1 MILLKDIQLLYTGAE
16 ELAGVDLLI
25 QGNKI
30 SRIAE
35 SIDIGEVRGAGF
47 EEIDCSGMVM
57 LPGFVNT
64 HHHFYQTLQRC
75 LKEVQDSALFD
86 WLTTL
91 YEIWKHM
98 DDESIY
104 VSTQVAC
111 GELLKTGC
119 TTSTDNLYV
128 FPRGRS
134 SRFIDVEIEAAS
146 GMGIRFQPTRGS
158 MARGKS
164 QGGLPPDEVV
174 QTEEEILADS
184 ERLIDRYHDREPG
197 AMVRIALGP
206 CSPFSVSER
215 LLTDTRQLASDKG
228 VLLHTHLAETEDET
242 AYCVETYGIRPLAL
256 MERCGWLGEDVWYA
270 HGIHF
275 TDEELARLRDTRT
288 GICHCPTSNMRLGSG
303 RARIPQMLDMGIRV
317 GLGVDGSASNDT
329 SDMLGEL
336 RNCFLLQRLA
346 GGSSAIT
353 ARQVIRLATAGG
365 ADLLGRD
372 DIGTIEEGMCADIIG
387 VDVSDISY
395 AGAIHD
401 YLASLV
407 LCGSNHTVDLT
418 IVNGRIVVRDG
429 RLLTVDEQRVV
440 AQANEVALRLAHR
453 SRARP

>member
-1 MILLKDIQLLYTGAE
+1 MILLKNIQLLYTGTE
-16 ELAGVDLLI
+16 ELSGVDLLI

-47 EEIDCSGMVM
+47 EEIDCSGMVV

-75 LKEVQDSALFD
+75 LKEVQDSPLFD
-86 WLTTL
+86 WLTKL

-128 FPRGRS
+128 FPRGKS

-146 GMGIRFQPTRGS
+146 RIGIRFQPTRGS

-174 QTEEEILADS
+174 QTEDEILADS

-215 LLTDTRQLASDKG
+215 DSSR
-228 VLLHTHLAETEDET
+228 
-242 AYCVETYGIRPLAL
+242 
-256 MERCGWLGEDVWYA
+256 M
-270 HGIHF
+270 
-275 TDEELARLRDTRT
+275 
-288 GICHCPTSNMRLGSG
+288 
-303 RARIPQMLDMGIRV
+303 IRV
-317 GLGVDGSASNDT
+317 YCCIPILPRRR
-329 SDMLGEL
+329 M
-336 RNCFLLQRLA
+336 RRP
-346 GGSSAIT
+346 
-353 ARQVIRLATAGG
+353 
-365 ADLLGRD
+365 
-372 DIGTIEEGMCADIIG
+372 
-387 VDVSDISY
+387 
-395 AGAIHD
+395 
-401 YLASLV
+401 
-407 LCGSNHTVDLT
+407 TV
-418 IVNGRIVVRDG
+418 
-429 RLLTVDEQRVV
+429 
-440 AQANEVALRLAHR
+440 
-453 SRARP
+453 